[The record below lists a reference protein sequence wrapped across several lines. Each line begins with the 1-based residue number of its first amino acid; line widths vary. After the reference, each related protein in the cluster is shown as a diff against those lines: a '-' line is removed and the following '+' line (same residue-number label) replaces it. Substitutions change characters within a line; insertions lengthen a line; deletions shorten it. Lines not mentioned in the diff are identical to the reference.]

1 MAEFSIT
8 NFLQE
13 SKEDPKKI
21 APIVVIIGLAAFLV
35 WKFGYSPKAAMITNE
50 LKKNKGIERD
60 MKNFKNAANQLE
72 DIKLNIEE
80 MTKKWDDSHKL
91 CYKEMER
98 TDFLKRVREL
108 ATKANINVKSIN
120 PLPEEEL
127 TIGVIPAKKFS
138 VQFNYSG
145 DLEKLLT
152 FMRFVELE
160 PKITFMPIPKLA
172 PNASGTFEIALKVS
186 TILFPDVI
194 STDMAEG
201 EEDDDEGDED

>member
-8 NFLQE
+8 NWLQE
-13 SKEDPKKI
+13 SKEDPKKA
-21 APIVVIIGLAAFLV
+21 APILVVVVVAGFLV
-35 WKFGYSPKAAMITNE
+35 WKFGYSPKAAMITKE

-80 MTKKWDDSHKL
+80 MKKKWEESQKL

-108 ATKANINVKSIN
+108 ATKSNINVKSIN
-120 PLPEEEL
+120 PLPEEEI
-127 TIGVIPAKKFS
+127 TIGVVPAKKFS

-172 PNASGTFEIALKVS
+172 PNASGTFDIALKVT
-186 TILFPDVI
+186 TILLPDVI

-201 EEDDDEGDED
+201 GEEDEGDED

>member
-8 NFLQE
+8 NWLQE
-13 SKEDPKKI
+13 SKEDPKKA
-21 APIVVIIGLAAFLV
+21 APILVVIVVVGFLV
-35 WKFGYSPKAAMITNE
+35 WKFGYSPKAAMIAKE

-80 MTKKWDDSHKL
+80 MKKKWEESQKL

-108 ATKANINVKSIN
+108 ATKSNINVKSIN
-120 PLPEEEL
+120 PLPEEEI
-127 TIGVIPAKKFS
+127 TIGVVPAKKFS

-172 PNASGTFEIALKVS
+172 PNASGTFDIALKVT
-186 TILFPDVI
+186 TILLPDVI

-201 EEDDDEGDED
+201 GEEDEGDED

>member
-8 NFLQE
+8 NWLQE
-13 SKEDPKKI
+13 SKEDPKKA
-21 APIVVIIGLAAFLV
+21 APILVVIVVVGFLV
-35 WKFGYSPKAAMITNE
+35 WKFGYSPKAAMIAKE

-80 MTKKWDDSHKL
+80 MKTKWGESQKL

-108 ATKANINVKSIN
+108 ATKSNINVKSIN
-120 PLPEEEL
+120 PLPEEEI
-127 TIGVIPAKKFS
+127 TIGVVPAKKFS

-172 PNASGTFEIALKVS
+172 PNASGTFDIALKVT
-186 TILFPDVI
+186 TILLPDVI

-201 EEDDDEGDED
+201 GDEDEGDED

>member
-13 SKEDPKKI
+13 SKEDPKKV
-21 APIVVIIGLAAFLV
+21 APIVVVIGLVAFLV
-35 WKFGYSPKAAMITNE
+35 WKFGYSPKAAMITKE
-50 LKKNKGIERD
+50 LKKNKAIERD

-80 MTKKWDDSHKL
+80 MKKKWEESQKL

-108 ATKANINVKSIN
+108 ATNSNMNIKSIN
-120 PLPEEEL
+120 PLPEEEI
-127 TIGVIPAKKFS
+127 TIGVVSAKKFS

-145 DLEKLLT
+145 DLENLLT
-152 FMRFVELE
+152 FMRFIELE

-172 PNASGTFEIALKVS
+172 PNASGTFDIALTVS
-186 TILFPDVI
+186 TILFPDVV
-194 STDMAEG
+194 STDMAGG
-201 EEDDDEGDED
+201 EEDDEGDED